1 LSNFLARTSCNLLLD
16 DVIDEQQHQ
25 AQKKILSAV
34 AALGEISQ
42 REINRRHQKITS
54 AQFMAAAK
62 SLEASGLIEIETQK
76 PNNGGREKI
85 VYKKRKTDDDNRLTI
100 A

>member
-1 LSNFLARTSCNLLLD
+1 
-16 DVIDEQQHQ
+16 
-25 AQKKILSAV
+25 
-34 AALGEISQ
+34 
-42 REINRRHQKITS
+42 
-54 AQFMAAAK
+54 MAAAK